1 MCGLV
6 TDARNQ
12 QSVERVVE
20 QTSLILLTTVQAKC
34 LHADDAC
41 DGGLHAQTDRDASLL
56 ISQIVSPLPK
66 YGFCVLLKSL
76 HCSQYLIVQ
85 SQERRGTVSWA
96 LTRTDCGNEKK
107 FWIQTDCS
115 QANTGHTV
123 QCPLLVARPNMYN
136 ARLPKQPP
144 ANTSHRCPCLS
155 HLSFDPLKPVKRGKD
170 GIKCRSNVRIDFLQ
184 TAHTVQSSSSVQ

>member
-96 LTRTDCGNEKK
+96 LTRTDCGNEK
-107 FWIQTDCS
+107 
-115 QANTGHTV
+115 
-123 QCPLLVARPNMYN
+123 
-136 ARLPKQPP
+136 
-144 ANTSHRCPCLS
+144 
-155 HLSFDPLKPVKRGKD
+155 SFGYK
-170 GIKCRSNVRIDFLQ
+170 Q
-184 TAHTVQSSSSVQ
+184 TAPRRTRDIQYSVPFWWLGLICIMPDYQNNPPLIPPTVAPA